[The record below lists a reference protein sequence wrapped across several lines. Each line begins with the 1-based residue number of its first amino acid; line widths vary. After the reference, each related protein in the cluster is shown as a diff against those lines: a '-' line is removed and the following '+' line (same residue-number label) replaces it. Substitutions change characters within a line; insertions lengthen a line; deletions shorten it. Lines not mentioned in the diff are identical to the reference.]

1 MPTETLVLIPVVALA
16 LALGALF
23 LPPRWRASG
32 ALLGASIATIATTTM
47 FATNG
52 QPTPELEITER
63 PIEEPIGGYVGSA
76 ACRSCHPE
84 EHDTWHDS
92 YHRTMTQVASRKT
105 VLGDF
110 ADVEFD
116 VKGKHYKL
124 SQEGDDYWVELDDPF
139 AAEGGEA
146 LRVRRRISM
155 TTGSHN
161 MQAYWFESEI
171 GRVLGQLPLSWQVE
185 EKRWITRDA
194 SFVLPPDEQH
204 TLQLSSWN
212 WVCVKCHATQGRPKM
227 EVTANQFSNA
237 DTRVAELGVSC
248 ESCHGP
254 GAEHVTANQNPLRR
268 YAQRLSDE
276 PDETIVNPANLDPK
290 RSTQVCGQ
298 CHAMWEYKLTGD
310 RMMEWFD
317 QGFAYRPG
325 DDVEK
330 NRDPRFT
337 NKGPDTA
344 FWSDGLIRT
353 AGREYNALHGSPC
366 YEKGGMTCLSCHQMH
381 QTAEDSRP
389 RKQWANDQL
398 LPGDDDASCMKC
410 HEQYGQ
416 DLAAH
421 THHAIG
427 SSGSSCVN
435 CHMPHTTY
443 GLMKGVR
450 THRIESPSAKVSLRT
465 GRPSACNQCHLD
477 QTLAWTATKL
487 NEWYGQEVPEMNH
500 DNQTLAASVQ
510 TALAGDAGQ
519 RALLAWSF
527 GWPEAQAVSGTDW
540 MAPYLAE
547 LLVDPYPAVRII
559 AERSLRT
566 LPNYETFRH
575 RLDAAPNL
583 RQRAKVEALT
593 QWTDSGG
600 AKKQARPTVLIL
612 PDGSLQTDEFLKLL
626 KRRNNKEV
634 RLVE

>member
-212 WVCVKCHATQGRPKM
+212 FVCVKCHATQGPAEDGGDRQP
-227 EVTANQFSNA
+227 VQQCGYPRRRVGSFPA
-237 DTRVAELGVSC
+237 RVAMV
-248 ESCHGP
+248 P
-254 GAEHVTANQNPLRR
+254 V
-268 YAQRLSDE
+268 
-276 PDETIVNPANLDPK
+276 
-290 RSTQVCGQ
+290 RS
-298 CHAMWEYKLTGD
+298 M
-310 RMMEWFD
+310 
-317 QGFAYRPG
+317 
-325 DDVEK
+325 
-330 NRDPRFT
+330 
-337 NKGPDTA
+337 
-344 FWSDGLIRT
+344 
-353 AGREYNALHGSPC
+353 SPP
-366 YEKGGMTCLSCHQMH
+366 TRIH
-381 QTAEDSRP
+381 
-389 RKQWANDQL
+389 
-398 LPGDDDASCMKC
+398 
-410 HEQYGQ
+410 
-416 DLAAH
+416 
-421 THHAIG
+421 
-427 SSGSSCVN
+427 CVA
-435 CHMPHTTY
+435 T
-443 GLMKGVR
+443 
-450 THRIESPSAKVSLRT
+450 PSAFLTSRM
-465 GRPSACNQCHLD
+465 RPSS
-477 QTLAWTATKL
+477 T
-487 NEWYGQEVPEMNH
+487 
-500 DNQTLAASVQ
+500 
-510 TALAGDAGQ
+510 
-519 RALLAWSF
+519 
-527 GWPEAQAVSGTDW
+527 
-540 MAPYLAE
+540 
-547 LLVDPYPAVRII
+547 
-559 AERSLRT
+559 
-566 LPNYETFRH
+566 
-575 RLDAAPNL
+575 
-583 RQRAKVEALT
+583 
-593 QWTDSGG
+593 
-600 AKKQARPTVLIL
+600 RPTWI
-612 PDGSLQTDEFLKLL
+612 PSA
-626 KRRNNKEV
+626 RRRCVASAMRCGNTS
-634 RLVE
+634 